1 MLDWVVVERR
11 GSSKMTFY
19 LRGMIGEEL
28 LSVSFLK
35 DSVELEFTSLTVVAN
50 TEMYFRDEKR
60 NILSNKPGWRDA
72 VCSLISQF
80 VDEAAQSFDDL
91 ILSFGESGT
100 LRFSLRSRDVKGD
113 FAVRFAIE
121 PWELR

>member
-1 MLDWVVVERR
+1 
-11 GSSKMTFY
+11 MTFY

-72 VCSLISQF
+72 VCSLIAHF
-80 VDEAAQSFDDL
+80 VVEAAQSCDDL
-91 ILSFGESGT
+91 ILSFGERGI

>member
-1 MLDWVVVERR
+1 
-11 GSSKMTFY
+11 MTFY

-35 DSVELEFTSLTVVAN
+35 DSVELEFTSLTVIAN
-50 TEMYFRDEKR
+50 TEVYFRDEKR

-72 VCSLISQF
+72 VCSLIAQF
-80 VDEAAQSFDDL
+80 VEGATQSCDDL
-91 ILSFGESGT
+91 ILSFGERGT

-121 PWELR
+121 PGELM